1 MICTAPEFADLA
13 GRMTLVDV
21 RSPGE
26 YARGHIPG
34 AVSMPLFS
42 DAERHV
48 VGLTY
53 AHVGKDAA
61 VKVGLELVGPKLR
74 SFVEDAESFAPG
86 REVLVYCW
94 RGGMRSGSLSWL
106 LATAGFTVRTLQG
119 GYKAWRRY
127 ARSLFEEQRRYV
139 VVGGAT
145 GSGKTKLLQSLE
157 EAGEAVLDLER
168 DACHRGSAFGR
179 IGQSEQPTQEHFE
192 NRVAYR
198 LHHLRTAKYIWMED
212 ESRGIGKVEIPEPLW
227 KQLLAAPVFHMRV
240 PTEHRVANL
249 VEDYGN
255 APSAEL
261 NDALS
266 RIARRLRPEYAREAF
281 AALSEGRTDRVA
293 ELCLEYYDKYYAR
306 SIDQREPRNI
316 FTRTYTTFDLPVISV
331 DARTIARQIVDAHN
345 VE

>member
-106 LATAGFTVRTLQG
+106 LATAGLPYEPCR
-119 GYKAWRRY
+119 
-127 ARSLFEEQRRYV
+127 V
-139 VVGGAT
+139 VIRLGGA
-145 GSGKTKLLQSLE
+145 
-157 EAGEAVLDLER
+157 
-168 DACHRGSAFGR
+168 
-179 IGQSEQPTQEHFE
+179 
-192 NRVAYR
+192 
-198 LHHLRTAKYIWMED
+198 M
-212 ESRGIGKVEIPEPLW
+212 
-227 KQLLAAPVFHMRV
+227 PVV
-240 PTEHRVANL
+240 
-249 VEDYGN
+249 Y
-255 APSAEL
+255 SKS
-261 NDALS
+261 ND
-266 RIARRLRPEYAREAF
+266 
-281 AALSEGRTDRVA
+281 GMW
-293 ELCLEYYDKYYAR
+293 
-306 SIDQREPRNI
+306 
-316 FTRTYTTFDLPVISV
+316 
-331 DARTIARQIVDAHN
+331 
-345 VE
+345 